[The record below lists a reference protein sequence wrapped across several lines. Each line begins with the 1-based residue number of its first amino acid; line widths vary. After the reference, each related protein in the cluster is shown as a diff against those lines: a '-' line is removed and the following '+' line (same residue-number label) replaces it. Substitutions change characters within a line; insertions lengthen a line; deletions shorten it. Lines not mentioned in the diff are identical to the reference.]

1 MTKSFSLIKPYFA
14 EKKVLILIG
23 LLSLMAVDGLQL
35 FIPRIIKWAVDDLTG
50 LQITPTGLTIYGLQ
64 IALIA
69 VFMGIFRTIWR
80 RCLLG
85 TSRRVEEGLRNELF
99 AHLQSLS
106 VPYFD
111 RTKTGD
117 LMAHATNDIQQVRMA
132 AGMGLVAINDAIF
145 LGLATIGFMLYIH
158 PLLTLLV
165 LIPMPLIIIGTRL
178 FTRRMHSRYQ
188 QVQAS
193 FSELT
198 EAVRERFAGIR
209 LIKAYGLEGYETS
222 GLDGHSRD
230 YIRENLKLV
239 KLTGAFFPMMLLLTN
254 VSMAVVLYFGGRL
267 AILNSI
273 TTGDFVAF
281 INYLGL
287 LTWPMMAMGWV
298 INLMQRGRASLDRIA
313 TILETPQEIT
323 GPEKALPLPSAN
335 PSLSLEG
342 VSFAYGGGRPVL
354 EDISFVLQPGQT
366 LGIVGPPGSGKSSLL
381 QLLPRLYDPVR
392 GTIRLDRTDICD
404 LALADL
410 RSLFAFVPQDPFLFS
425 GTLRDNVTFGS
436 KEVDEEELSTALKKA
451 ELGEAV
457 ESFPKGLDT
466 LVGERGVILSG
477 GQKQRA
483 ALARAFL
490 VQSPIFVLDDPVSQV
505 DVQTAH
511 RIIKNI
517 REIGTKKTMVISSH
531 RLSAVR
537 FADWIITLEQG
548 RITEAGNHD
557 DLIQAR
563 GFYSRTFGLQQL
575 EEEFNAS

>member
-1 MTKSFSLIKPYFA
+1 MTKSFSLIKPYFV
-14 EKKVLILIG
+14 EKRTLILVG
-23 LLSLMAVDGLQL
+23 LFSLIAVDGLQL

-50 LQITPTGLTIYGLQ
+50 LQITPGGLTVYGVQ
-64 IALIA
+64 IAVIA
-69 VFMGIFRTIWR
+69 VLMGVFRTVWR

-85 TSRRVEEGLRNELF
+85 TSRRVEEGLRNQLF
-99 AHLQSLS
+99 EHLQSLS

-117 LMAHATNDIQQVRMA
+117 LMAHATNDIQQIRMA
-132 AGMGLVAINDAIF
+132 TGMGLVAINDAVF
-145 LGLATIGFMLYIH
+145 LGLATIGFMVYIH
-158 PLLTLLV
+158 PLLTLFV

-178 FTRRMHSRYQ
+178 FTKRMHSRYQ

-209 LIKAYGLEGYETS
+209 LIKAYGLEPSETS
-222 GLDGHSRD
+222 GLEDHSRA

-254 VSMAVVLYFGGRL
+254 VSMAVVLYLGGRL
-267 AILNSI
+267 TILNSI
-273 TTGDFVAF
+273 TPGDFVAF
-281 INYLGL
+281 ISYLGL

-298 INLMQRGRASLDRIA
+298 INLMQRGRASLDRITA
-313 TILETPQEIT
+313 ILETSPEIT
-323 GPEKALPLPSAN
+323 QPERPVTLPSAN
-335 PSLSLEG
+335 PSLRLHQ
-342 VSFAYGGGRPVL
+342 VDFAYEPGRPVL
-354 EDISFVLQPGQT
+354 EDISFSLETGQT
-366 LGIVGPPGSGKSSLL
+366 LGIVGPPGAGKTSLL
-381 QLLPRLYDPVR
+381 QLLPRLYDPTR
-392 GTIRLDRTDICD
+392 GHVCLEAVDIRD

-410 RSLFAFVPQDPFLFS
+410 RSLFAFVPQDPFLFA
-425 GTLRDNVTFGS
+425 GTIRENVTFGA
-436 KEVDEEELSTALKKA
+436 KDVDEGKLNTALNKA
-451 ELGEAV
+451 ELAETVA
-457 ESFPKGLDT
+457 SFPQGLDT

-490 VQSPIFVLDDPVSQV
+490 LQSPIFVLDDPVSQV

-511 RIIKNI
+511 RIIQNL
-517 REIGTKKTMVISSH
+517 RQAGTERTMIISSH

-548 RITEAGNHD
+548 RVTEAGTHE
-557 DLIQAR
+557 DLVQAG